1 MTFLSILSI
10 LRFIF
15 VAFVVSQQVF
25 CLYVRIR
32 AKLNNNRTPIET
44 KNVLSGLLNSQLQNQ
59 DMIKNLASSFLS
71 TQSTVME
78 YDLKQAKNMNGGIL
92 FNMAFMWFL
101 HFKMG
106 QTQPLFFQTV
116 QGLTNLIFNP
126 LFQCYVLGRNLERP
140 FKVGALANVPVEVD
154 EPETVIMTE
163 DSVIE
168 TALKEV
174 IIEDTTDEDEDD
186 EDEDDEDD
194 EDGTSCETKTCVVRN
209 CRISLHIYFDFR

>member
-1 MTFLSILSI
+1 MLLSIFSTLSS

-25 CLYVRIR
+25 CLYVRIQ

-116 QGLTNLIFNP
+116 QGLTNLVFNP

-140 FKVGALANVPVEVD
+140 FKVGALANVPVE
-154 EPETVIMTE
+154 ESETVSMTE
-163 DSVIE
+163 DPIIEATLKEEVIE
-168 TALKEV
+168 DA
-174 IIEDTTDEDEDD
+174 TDEDEGNDD
-186 EDEDDEDD
+186 DGDDDD
-194 EDGTSCETKTCVVRN
+194 DDDGTFCETKMSLARN
-209 CRISLHIYFDFR
+209 SRKPLHIYS

>member
-1 MTFLSILSI
+1 MLLSFFSTLSS

-25 CLYVRIR
+25 CLYVRIQ

-116 QGLTNLIFNP
+116 QGLTNLVFNP

-140 FKVGALANVPVEVD
+140 FKVGALANVPVE
-154 EPETVIMTE
+154 ESETVSMTE
-163 DSVIE
+163 DPIIEATLKEEVIE
-168 TALKEV
+168 DA
-174 IIEDTTDEDEDD
+174 TDEDEGNDD
-186 EDEDDEDD
+186 DGDDDD
-194 EDGTSCETKTCVVRN
+194 DDDGTFCETKMSLARN
-209 CRISLHIYFDFR
+209 SRKPLHIYS

>member
-1 MTFLSILSI
+1 MLSS

-25 CLYVRIR
+25 CLYVRIQ

-116 QGLTNLIFNP
+116 QGLTNLVFNP

-140 FKVGALANVPVEVD
+140 FKVGALANVPVE
-154 EPETVIMTE
+154 EPETVSMTE
-163 DSVIE
+163 GPVIE
-168 TALKEV
+168 AILKEEV
-174 IIEDTTDEDEDD
+174 IEDATDEDEGNDD
-186 EDEDDEDD
+186 DDADD
-194 EDGTSCETKTCVVRN
+194 DDADGTFCETKMSLARN
-209 CRISLHIYFDFR
+209 SRKSLHIYS